1 MSKLKFYLSNRFILF
16 ILSVGI
22 FLAINYLF
30 TENYLPTTETK
41 DIWFYSG
48 LFMVLFSVLFIE
60 PFYSSPKNVI
70 TNSIPL
76 LLVYISIHQS
86 YKSELLWWI
95 SIGVI
100 LSLITISILAMALSN
115 EEESEDST
123 PNIVSSKLKNIAVL
137 IGQGKVIYSAVFLS
151 VLFLYKIELID
162 TISETYYFILVVLWG
177 CLLLIDTKS
186 IHSKFLILESDKSN
200 DAIGEIFSVQSNR
213 MFLVKLFEDKKYI
226 KKFELVGFKYQMDDE
241 NDVVNKGFVFDT
253 YNLNKQKWAKILIL
267 REDKGNSIKFKRNTI
282 YRISDKEA
290 KAQLGKELNIDS
302 FVGVIIEGSI
312 IGTIKFEYS
321 KKINDLQEGDLLE
334 LLVGNTTI
342 FYQVF
347 GGITNSEKLENK
359 DESGFIEG
367 EALQLGIWNNETL
380 SFEKYGWI
388 PQINTPLFKANTCD
402 IVVPEF
408 ALPEFKLG
416 VIPNTTLPSVINL
429 DDAVSHHIALLGVT
443 GSGKSFLAREIIRE
457 LIKGTNV
464 ICIDF
469 TGEYKKYLSAI
480 NPVDIIKL
488 EGLNDLETTFA
499 EKHQKA
505 LAKQPAEEL
514 KLKRII
520 QDKLKSYIESFIVG
534 DTNLG
539 LFELPALSNTSFIL
553 EFTQFFVESVF
564 NYAKENEDCKICL
577 VLEEAHTIV
586 PETGFLGDLGD
597 YGSTKALV
605 NKMSQIALQGRKY
618 GVGLMVIAQRTA
630 NVSKTV
636 LTQCNTIICFQA
648 FDETS
653 FTFLGNYIGKDLV
666 QALPNLKKYHAIV
679 TGKAVKSN
687 VPMIVNLEREA
698 SKS

>member
-1 MSKLKFYLSNRFILF
+1 MSKLKFYITNRFIVF
-16 ILSVGI
+16 ILSVGV

-30 TENYLPTTETK
+30 TGNVLPTTETK

-76 LLVYISIHQS
+76 LLVFISIQQS
-86 YKSELLWWI
+86 YKSELLWWLSI
-95 SIGVI
+95 SVI
-100 LSLITISILAMALSN
+100 LVLITISILAMALSN
-115 EEESEDST
+115 EEKSEDST
-123 PNIVSSKLKNIAVL
+123 QNVISIKLKTIAVL

-151 VLFLYKIELID
+151 VLFLYRIELIE
-162 TISETYYFILVVLWG
+162 TISDTYYLVLVVLWG
-177 CLLLIDTKS
+177 CLLLIDSKK
-186 IHSKFLILESDKSN
+186 IHSKFLIYEVDKST

-213 MFLVKLFEDKKYI
+213 MFLVKLYEDKRYI
-226 KKFELVGFKYQMDDE
+226 KKFELVGFKYQMDNE
-241 NDVVNKGFVFDT
+241 NDVINKGVVFDT
-253 YNLNKQKWAKILIL
+253 YNLNKQIWAKILIL
-267 REDKGNSIKFKRNTI
+267 REDKENNKKLKRNTI
-282 YRISDKEA
+282 YRISGNEE
-290 KAQLGKELNIDS
+290 KAQLNKELNIDF
-302 FVGVIIEGSI
+302 FVGVIIEGSK

-334 LLVGNTTI
+334 LIIGSTKI

-367 EALQLGIWNNETL
+367 EAFQLGFWNNETH

-388 PQINTPLFKANTCD
+388 PKINTPLFKANTND

-408 ALPEFKLG
+408 VLPEFKLG

-443 GSGKSFLAREIIRE
+443 GAGKSFLAREIIKE

-469 TGEYKKYLSAI
+469 TGEYKKYLSAL
-480 NPVDIIKL
+480 NPVEIINLKGL
-488 EGLNDLETTFA
+488 ESTETIFT
-499 EKHQKA
+499 EKHEKA
-505 LAKQPAEEL
+505 LAKKPTEEL
-514 KLKRII
+514 ELKRKI
-520 QDKLKSYIESFIVG
+520 QVQLKGYVESFVTG
-534 DTNLG
+534 DKNLG

-564 NYAKENEDCKICL
+564 NYAKENDDCKICL

-597 YGSTKALV
+597 FGSTKALV

-618 GVGLMVIAQRTA
+618 GVGLMIIAQRTA

-679 TGKAVKSN
+679 TGKAIKSN
-687 VPMIVNLEREA
+687 VPMIVNLER
-698 SKS
+698 KDTGL

>member
-1 MSKLKFYLSNRFILF
+1 MNNLRFYLHNRFILF
-16 ILSVGI
+16 ILSVGV
-22 FLAINYLF
+22 FLATNYLF
-30 TENYLPTTETK
+30 TGELLPTTETK

-70 TNSIPL
+70 TNAIPL
-76 LLVYISIHQS
+76 LLVYISIKQS
-86 YKSELLWWI
+86 YKSEVLWWF
-95 SIGVI
+95 SVCVI
-100 LSLITISILAMALSN
+100 LLLITISIIAMALNN
-115 EEESEDST
+115 EEASEDSIQ
-123 PNIVSSKLKNIAVL
+123 NKVSLKLKSIAVL
-137 IGQGKVIYSAVFLS
+137 IGQGKVVYSAVFLS
-151 VLFLYKIELID
+151 VLFLYKNELIYS
-162 TISETYYFILVVLWG
+162 ISDTYYIVLIILWG

-186 IHSKFLILESDKSN
+186 IHSKFMIIESEKSN

-213 MFLVKLFEDKKYI
+213 MFLVKLFEDKKHI
-226 KKFELVGFKYQMDDE
+226 RKFDLVGFKYKMDE
-241 NDVVNKGFVFDT
+241 KNESVNKGIVFDT

-267 REDKGNSIKFKRNTI
+267 REDNDSSLMFRKNTI
-282 YRISDKEA
+282 YRISDQETK
-290 KAQLGKELNIDS
+290 KQLVKELNIEY
-302 FVGVIIEGSI
+302 FVGVVIEGSK

-321 KKINDLQEGDLLE
+321 KMTNDLQEGDLLE
-334 LLVGNTTI
+334 LYVDDTKI

-347 GGITNSEKLENK
+347 GGLTNSEKLENK

-367 EALQLGIWNNETL
+367 EAIQLGIWNNETL
-380 SFEKYGWI
+380 SFEKYGWV
-388 PQINTPLFKANTCD
+388 PNINTPIFKANTSD

-408 ALPEFKLG
+408 RLPEFQLG
-416 VIPNTTLPSVINL
+416 VIPNTSLPSVINL
-429 DDAVSHHIALLGVT
+429 NDAVSHHIALLGVT
-443 GSGKSFLAREIIRE
+443 GAGKSFLAREIIKE
-457 LIKGTNV
+457 LINDTNV

-469 TGEYKKYLSAI
+469 TGEYKRYFSAL

-488 EGLNDLETTFA
+488 EGLETLETIFTD
-499 EKHQKA
+499 KHQKA
-505 LAKQPAEEL
+505 LARQPADEL
-514 KLKRII
+514 KLKKQILE
-520 QDKLKSYIESFIVG
+520 QLGGYVKSFIVG
-534 DTNLG
+534 KANLG

-564 NYAKENEDCKICL
+564 NYAKENAGSKICL

-597 YGSTKALV
+597 FGSTKALV

-618 GVGLMVIAQRTA
+618 NVGLMVIAQRTA

-648 FDETS
+648 FDDTS

-679 TGKAVKSN
+679 TGKAIKSN
-687 VPMIVNLEREA
+687 VPMIVNLERKA
-698 SKS
+698 